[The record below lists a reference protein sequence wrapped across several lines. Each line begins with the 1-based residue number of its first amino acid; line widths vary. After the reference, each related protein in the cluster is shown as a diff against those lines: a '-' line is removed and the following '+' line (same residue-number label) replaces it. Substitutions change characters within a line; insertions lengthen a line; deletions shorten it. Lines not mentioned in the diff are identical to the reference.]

1 MAGGRKAERRE
12 GGWGKEV
19 GWPIQDGPWSN
30 DWRGVWGQ
38 KQIYK
43 LLPSSTVIR
52 NTRWSMSFTIHI
64 LSFSSFNFST
74 SACPGVVLE
83 SLFRA
88 SFSDTVIDCVC
99 VVLYS
104 SAFSTEGKR
113 AANGFW
119 DTCDECLSSMTIWFR
134 WLRKTIEKLPLKC
147 YYDYSGLKIN
157 KMIKSPF
164 GD

>member
-1 MAGGRKAERRE
+1 MEEWRQVGWE
-12 GGWGKEV
+12 GGEGRRRGQTWGGGEV
-19 GWPIQDGPWSN
+19 GEWIQNGPRIN
-30 DWRGVWGQ
+30 GWRGVWCWQ
-38 KQIYK
+38 QMYK

-52 NTRWSMSFTIHI
+52 NTRWSKSFTIHI

-74 SACPGVVLE
+74 SSSPDPVLE
-83 SLFRA
+83 SLFLA

-119 DTCDECLSSMTIWFR
+119 DTCDDCLSSMTIWFK
-134 WLRKTIEKLPLKC
+134 WLRKTNEK
-147 YYDYSGLKIN
+147 
-157 KMIKSPF
+157 
-164 GD
+164 